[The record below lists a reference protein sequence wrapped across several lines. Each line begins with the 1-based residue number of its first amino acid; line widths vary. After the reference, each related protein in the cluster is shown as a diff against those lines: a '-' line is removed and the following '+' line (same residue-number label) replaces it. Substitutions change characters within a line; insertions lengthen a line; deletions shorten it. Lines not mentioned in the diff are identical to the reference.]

1 MSSPILKTENR
12 KIQRIALPLPTRV
25 EVQVH
30 KDVSWNEVTRLS
42 DVSAFGAGFP
52 LSRPVKRGR
61 LMLLTIPMPR
71 QLRCF
76 DYGEAQYRVWGLV
89 RRCIPISQP
98 TDEHKFIVGVAFV
111 GKNAPDSYHS
121 DPSTIYEISH
131 REEAGLWHV
140 TQNAPGKDENDI
152 PVDMRRQTRFS
163 IPEAFRVEILD
174 ADGNVETSEV
184 TVTENLSL
192 AGASVFTSLNAQAGS
207 FVRLTCERNG
217 ITIISIIRA
226 RRQGM
231 DGMTRL
237 HLEFVDRFFPLE
249 GIV

>member
-1 MSSPILKTENR
+1 MSSPIVKTENR
-12 KIQRIALPLPTRV
+12 RIQRISLPLPTRV

-30 KDVSWNEVTRLS
+30 KDVSWNEITRLA

-71 QLRCF
+71 QLRCY
-76 DYGEAQYRVWGLV
+76 DYGEAQYQVWGLV
-89 RRCIPISQP
+89 RRCIPIAQP
-98 TDEHKFIVGVAFV
+98 TNEHKFIVGVAFV
-111 GKNAPDSYHS
+111 GKNAPESYHV
-121 DPSTIYEISH
+121 DPATFYEITH
-131 REEAGLWHV
+131 REEAGLWHI
-140 TQNAPGKDENDI
+140 TKEDPKKDFKDI
-152 PVDMRRQTRFS
+152 PIDLRRQTRFS

-174 ADGNVETSEV
+174 GSGNIEASEV

-192 AGASVFTSLNAQAGS
+192 GGASVFTSLNAQPGS
-207 FVRLTCERNG
+207 FVRLTCERNQ
-217 ITIISIIRA
+217 ITIISIVRA

-231 DGMTRL
+231 DGLTRL
-237 HLEFVDRFFPLE
+237 HLEFVDRFFPLD